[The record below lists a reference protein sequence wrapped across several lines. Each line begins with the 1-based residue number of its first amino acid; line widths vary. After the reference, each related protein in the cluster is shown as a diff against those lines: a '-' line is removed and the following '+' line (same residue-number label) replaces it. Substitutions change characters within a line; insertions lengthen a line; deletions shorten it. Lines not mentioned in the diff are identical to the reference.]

1 DVPVELSWR
10 FVRTGHKD
18 AEHVE
23 PHRDHHC
30 VGAPP
35 VNFAHDAERH
45 LLAGVDTVDV
55 RVVQR
60 RTVVEHQEQPREGED
75 EEQEERNPPHAPGV
89 THADTGL
96 ANLHRMKVKENASEH
111 YEHPLAVR
119 IGHAD
124 AEDGTVKWSLL
135 NGLPDL
141 GGRHTLEEVL
151 DRLNDIC
158 HG

>member
-1 DVPVELSWR
+1 MSDVGVL
-10 FVRTGHKD
+10 
-18 AEHVE
+18 
-23 PHRDHHC
+23 
-30 VGAPP
+30 
-35 VNFAHDAERH
+35 ER
-45 LLAGVDTVDV
+45 
-55 RVVQR
+55 RP
-60 RTVVEHQEQPREGED
+60 VVEHQKQSGERQD
-75 EEQEERNPPHAPGV
+75 QEQEERNAAHAPGV

-96 ANLHRMKVKENASEH
+96 AHLHRMKVKENAAEH
-111 YEHPLAVR
+111 DEHPLAVR

-124 AEDGTVKWSLL
+124 AEDGTVKLSLL